1 MLAVAFWAGREF
13 RSLEEWDNQDR
24 QSNWMIWTNKVDDQA
39 GQEPRTDRTIGQ
51 ETKVRTLETRGQ
63 DNQDRMRDR
72 GRLVGQGQKGRLDR
86 FLGAFRAN
94 SWLTTIKN

>member
-1 MLAVAFWAGREF
+1 M
-13 RSLEEWDNQDR
+13 
-24 QSNWMIWTNKVDDQA
+24 DDLA

-72 GRLVGQGQKGRLDR
+72 GRLVGQGQKAGLTEVCH
-86 FLGAFRAN
+86 
-94 SWLTTIKN
+94 LTT